1 MSSKKMFQMAKIT
14 LLKKAWE
21 GWKSF
26 GHKIGDL
33 QARLIL
39 TLFYFA
45 IVAPFSLLVRFF
57 SDPLSLKRGTTKGW
71 IVRTGSKGTELQR
84 ATEQF

>member
-1 MSSKKMFQMAKIT
+1 MFQMAKIT

-21 GWKSF
+21 GWKFF

-57 SDPLSLKRGTTKGW
+57 SDPLSLKRGTIKGW